1 MDDMREHISSSGGG
15 AETSQG
21 NRMSGCLVSLLPGL
35 LIIAVIALALLG
47 AISVWVVVPIVAALV
62 KSMRWAP
69 SPIYGTPAS
78 IIIRDTSFIARR
90 WGI

>member
-47 AISVWVVVPIVAALV
+47 AISVWVVVPIVAALAAVWGYIRLV
-62 KSMRWAP
+62 KNVKP
-69 SPIYGTPAS
+69 K
-78 IIIRDTSFIARR
+78 
-90 WGI
+90 